1 MQNNMYTNRFTF
13 ALFCKNHHVYSK
25 IYNLVF
31 CVFGEY
37 LCNFVCQFKNRY
49 PRLFLLWPL
58 CSCLA
63 KCFDDLFGG
72 AVVVR
77 R

>member
-31 CVFGEY
+31 CVFCEY
-37 LCNFVCQFKNRY
+37 LCNFVSQFKNMY
-49 PRLFLLWPL
+49 PRFVFALVNVFMSREML
-58 CSCLA
+58 
-63 KCFDDLFGG
+63 
-72 AVVVR
+72 R
-77 R
+77 